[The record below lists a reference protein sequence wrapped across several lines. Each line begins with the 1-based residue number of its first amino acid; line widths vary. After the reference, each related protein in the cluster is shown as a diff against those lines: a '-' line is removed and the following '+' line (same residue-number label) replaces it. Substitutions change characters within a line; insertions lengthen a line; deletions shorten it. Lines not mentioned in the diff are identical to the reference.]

1 MYESCRLT
9 RRANDQSHTA
19 HAISPSP
26 TTGTNVRT
34 TRHESER
41 SVVRPNIER
50 TLVTILAR
58 WTTKLGSSVAATRTR
73 VILREITRP
82 PTRGA
87 RRTEQLSS

>member
-9 RRANDQSHTA
+9 HRANDQSHTA
-19 HAISPSP
+19 HAIGPSP

-58 WTTKLGSSVAATRTR
+58 WTTSWVVHSPRLLLALFFVRLRARPHAAP
-73 VILREITRP
+73 VE
-82 PTRGA
+82 
-87 RRTEQLSS
+87 LSS

>member
-19 HAISPSP
+19 HAIGPSP
-26 TTGTNVRT
+26 TTGTTVRT

-50 TLVTILAR
+50 TLVTIL
-58 WTTKLGSSVAATRTR
+58 TR
-73 VILREITRP
+73 VLFALFFVRLRARP
-82 PTRGA
+82 HAAPV
-87 RRTEQLSS
+87 ELSS

>member
-19 HAISPSP
+19 HAIGPSP

-58 WTTKLGSSVAATRTR
+58 WTTKLGSSRRGRTC

>member
-19 HAISPSP
+19 HAIGPSP

-58 WTTKLGSSVAATRTR
+58 WTTSWVVHSRRLLLALFFVRLLRARPHTR
-73 VILREITRP
+73 RP
-82 PTRGA
+82 
-87 RRTEQLSS
+87 SN

>member
-19 HAISPSP
+19 HAIGPSP
-26 TTGTNVRT
+26 TTGTTVRT

-58 WTTKLGSSVAATRTR
+58 WTTKLVVAATRTR